1 MNYKSNPQ
9 AAQFVPLLYLGLDLG
24 KERDH
29 TVLALCERKW
39 QLGEWSAA
47 YHDYARRP
55 VLVLRD
61 LVRVPLSTPYTE
73 VPRLVKNV
81 FTRHEGVSPYQVP
94 IKNNRNLV
102 VDAGGVGGGVLD
114 IIRQEQKTG
123 YLGPMQLV
131 PVFTSSGQEPGLTGS
146 GSHTVPKRDLLTAIR
161 AVVEAKT
168 LIVPR
173 RLALASELFEELAGL
188 RVNGRSSTKHDD
200 LAMALSLAIWW
211 ATQQQKE
218 LLIAPTSAFT
228 GETKIV

>member
-1 MNYKSNPQ
+1 MIYKSNPQ

-29 TVLALCERKW
+29 TVLSLCERKW
-39 QLGEWSAA
+39 QLGDWSAA
-47 YHDYARRP
+47 HHDYARRP

-81 FTRHEGVSPYQVP
+81 FTRHEAISPYQVP

-131 PVFTSSGQEPGLTGS
+131 PVFTSSGQEPGRTTS
-146 GSHTVPKRDLLTAIR
+146 GCHTVPKRDLLTAIR

-173 RLALASELFEELAGL
+173 RLAMASELFEELAGF
-188 RVNGRSSTKHDD
+188 RGNGRSTAKHDD

-211 ATQQQKE
+211 ATQQNKE
-218 LLIAPTSAFT
+218 LLVAPTAAFA
-228 GETKIV
+228 GETKIA

>member
-1 MNYKSNPQ
+1 MIYKPNPQ
-9 AAQFVPLLYLGLDLG
+9 APLFVPLLYLGLDLG

-39 QLGEWSAA
+39 QLGDWSAA
-47 YHDYARRP
+47 HHDHARRP

-61 LVRVPLSTPYTE
+61 LVRVPLSTPYTK
-73 VPRLVKNV
+73 VPSLVKNV
-81 FTRHEGVSPYQVP
+81 FTRHEAISPYQVP
-94 IKNNRNLV
+94 IKTHRNLV

-131 PVFTSSGQEPGLTGS
+131 PVFTSSGHEPGRTSS
-146 GSHTVPKRDLLTAIR
+146 GSQTVPKRDLLTAVR

-168 LIVPR
+168 LIVPK
-173 RLALASELFEELAGL
+173 RLDLASELFEELAGL
-188 RVNGRSSTKHDD
+188 RTNGQSTTKHDD

-211 ATQQQKE
+211 ATQQNKE
-218 LLIAPTSAFT
+218 LLVAPTAAFA
-228 GETKIV
+228 GETKIA